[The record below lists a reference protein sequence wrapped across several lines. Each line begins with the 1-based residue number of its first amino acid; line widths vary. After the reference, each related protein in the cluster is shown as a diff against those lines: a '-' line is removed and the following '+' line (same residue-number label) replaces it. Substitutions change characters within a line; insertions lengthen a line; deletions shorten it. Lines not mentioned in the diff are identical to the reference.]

1 MVHIVSRT
9 TLRGNR
15 SKKCRAVRLART
27 SLATRVHRLVRRLG
41 VRVAGV
47 VLELVG
53 CVMLSVR
60 VKPGEAREVR
70 VQLIRALWAELTP

>member
-1 MVHIVSRT
+1 
-9 TLRGNR
+9 
-15 SKKCRAVRLART
+15 
-27 SLATRVHRLVRRLG
+27 VRRLG